1 MRTLRVLVA
10 WVLTVGLSTSALA
23 GDLQSSVAQAARDA
37 AQVQQSERTPIA
49 KGYLI
54 PGAALFIGGMAMAF
68 YGFLH
73 TKGGDFVSGQVSKES
88 NTELGG
94 AGLAVAGLGGALL
107 FAGARRSKAS
117 ASVALGPHRVTV
129 SKRISW

>member
-1 MRTLRVLVA
+1 MTTLRVLVI
-10 WVLTVGLSTSALA
+10 WVLVAGLSTSAFA
-23 GDLQSSVAQAARDA
+23 GDLQTSAARAARDE
-37 AQVQQSERTPIA
+37 AQQQQSERTTMPKA
-49 KGYLI
+49 YLI

-88 NTELGG
+88 KTELGG

-107 FAGARRSKAS
+107 FVGAQRSKTS
-117 ASVALGPHRVTV
+117 ASVALGPRGVTV